1 MEALLIYRRYRRMA
15 ANPQSPDYS
24 ISKAVHRGDSGSAE
38 SRAQHENYCI
48 YSALKPGTV
57 TDRPSHTES
66 KLTFSCLVFLP
77 RLYETHRSILR
88 LVRKVSIASRCLVK
102 VGSSFE
108 MDFKATSPGEPGAS
122 FNKNSSRSGAALTAT
137 PKAPFITK
145 L

>member
-1 MEALLIYRRYRRMA
+1 MEALLIYRRYRRMT
-15 ANPQSPDYS
+15 ANPQSPDCS
-24 ISKAVHRGDSGSAE
+24 ISKAVQRRCTAPRRVARSMK
-38 SRAQHENYCI
+38 I
-48 YSALKPGTV
+48 IVYSALKTGTF